1 MIKGNL
7 SEFSLGELFQVIEA
21 GKKTGMLSL
30 TSNIINQYSK
40 NKKHYIWF
48 SRGEIIAAANCL
60 DGKGLLSLIKRRSW
74 INENNHEIIHS
85 KYSLKMPLGN
95 YLKIKGILKDSD
107 LQLIFRIQIMREIT
121 PLFQIKKA
129 DYKFQ
134 ENNYLPL
141 SEMTGLSMGGREL
154 VLKGLRGLRDWDI
167 LKEKLPQPTSG
178 LTKNED
184 QKLDVT
190 LDLHES
196 KVWQLSQPNL
206 SLADIA
212 KKCALQLEKVQ
223 QSAFRLMMIGLA
235 EELPF
240 VTTISNK
247 QEDLAFSGVSEN
259 RQNCPS
265 SSFMNDLMSFLQEG
279 SQR

>member
-48 SRGEIIAAANCL
+48 RRGEIIAAANCL

-74 INENNHEIIHS
+74 INENNHEIINS

-107 LQLIFRIQIMREIT
+107 LQLIFRIQIMREVT
-121 PLFQIKKA
+121 LLFQIKKA

-141 SEMTGLSMGGREL
+141 SEMTGLSMRGREL

-178 LTKNED
+178 LAKNED

-206 SLADIA
+206 SLADLA

-223 QSAFRLMMIGLA
+223 QSAFRLIMIGLA

-265 SSFMNDLMSFLQEG
+265 SSFMSDLMSFLQEG